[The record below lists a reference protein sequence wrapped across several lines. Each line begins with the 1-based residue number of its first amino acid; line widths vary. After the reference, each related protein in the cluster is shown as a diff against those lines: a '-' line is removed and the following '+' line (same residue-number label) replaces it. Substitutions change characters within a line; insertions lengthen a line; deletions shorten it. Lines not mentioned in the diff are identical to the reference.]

1 MSYSVDLWNSYSK
14 LENQLESNL
23 KGLKI
28 FIYIFSEFYKSQLT
42 FANELKSLSEYI
54 KNNPI
59 TIFESLKEGILSFQ
73 NDLLNQHDYLT
84 ESLTNIK
91 VEILEPLKE
100 LKEKIAKRLYE
111 NLTEMN
117 QSEKN
122 YNNCLSQ
129 FESTKIKFHKSVKE
143 VEENKLNIELL
154 KKSNTI
160 SKNKLIEELKK
171 QEINALNS
179 LKLAKENENNYI
191 SLITDINNIQE
202 EYIEAKKKNLNELQ
216 SMEEDIGLAIK
227 DSLRKYIIYEVS
239 YIKNFQYDINKKAKI
254 MENINI
260 IKDISQFIYKNT
272 SRDIP
277 PFKYDYIPYLSD
289 LNKSKINSNIDKGI
303 IDEINNFIT
312 NNFTS
317 DKAKEI
323 IILKNKINL
332 EIESIAEEIFTS
344 KIAIENFDKTKVDKI
359 KEYCSNKINRKELL
373 KYLNNF
379 RRIKG
384 LNLDEMPYNN
394 IGKILNLCLNGIIV
408 NKSNIDYP
416 NIISIISL
424 SSTLYKISSNKNER
438 IFLNKYIK
446 NHEIFKKYETWKN
459 AIKYSIIEE
468 MHNQKNFNRYS
479 KEDFNEKKKRINN
492 IVKFQVTSYLYNMI
506 QFEVKKNFIN
516 DIISEF
522 KNYYDLDKEII
533 DSFNNIVDNN
543 HENKNSFSNEKTSEN
558 K

>member
-59 TIFESLKEGILSFQ
+59 TIFDSLKEGILSFQ

-91 VEILEPLKE
+91 LEILEPLKE

-202 EYIEAKKKNLNELQ
+202 EYIETKKKNLNELQ
-216 SMEEDIGLAIK
+216 NMEEDIGLAIK

-289 LNKSKINSNIDKGI
+289 LNKIKTNSNIDKGI

>member
-42 FANELKSLSEYI
+42 FANELKRLSEYI

-91 VEILEPLKE
+91 VEILEPLNE
-100 LKEKIAKRLYE
+100 LKEKITKRLYE

-129 FESTKIKFHKSVKE
+129 FESVKIKFHKSVKE

-202 EYIEAKKKNLNELQ
+202 EYIETKKKNLNELQ
-216 SMEEDIGLAIK
+216 NMEEDIGLAIK

-289 LNKSKINSNIDKGI
+289 LNKIKTNSNIDKGI

-359 KEYCSNKINRKELL
+359 KEYCSNKLNRKELL
-373 KYLNNF
+373 KFLNNF

-384 LNLDEMPYNN
+384 LNLDEIPYNN
-394 IGKILNLCLNGIIV
+394 IGKILNLCLNGIIE